1 MHARHAR
8 TLLFTCV
15 AAVALASGAHAQT
28 ADEIIAKNLQ
38 AKGGV
43 EKWKTIAS
51 VKMTGTL
58 TAQGQ
63 DVPMTVYT
71 KRPNLLRQ
79 DITTPAGKV
88 VQAFD
93 GTTAW
98 VIPPGAEAAREV
110 AGPQADAARSNSDF
124 DGPLL
129 DYAAKGH
136 RVELVGREKVG
147 SAEVHHLKLTRK
159 DGGIEHYYIDVTS
172 NLEVKRSAEMNAG
185 GGKRTLESELS
196 NYKSVDGV
204 MVPHTMTQSVDGA
217 PVMQVKF
224 STVQFNVP
232 MDDDLFRMPKGPKE
246 K

>member
-1 MHARHAR
+1 MHVR
-8 TLLFTCV
+8 TLLFAF
-15 AAVALASGAHAQT
+15 AAVLVWASAALGQT
-28 ADEIIAKNLQ
+28 ADEIIARNLQ

-58 TAQGQ
+58 SAQGQ

-98 VIPPGAEAAREV
+98 VIPPGAEAAREIS
-110 AGPQADAARSNSDF
+110 GPQADAARNNSDF

-147 SAEVHHLKLTRK
+147 SAEVYHLKLTRK
-159 DGGIEHYYIDVTS
+159 DGGVEHYYIDVTS
-172 NLEVKRSAEMNAG
+172 NLEVKRTAEMNAG
-185 GGKRTLESELS
+185 GGTRTLESELS
-196 NYKSVDGV
+196 NYKAVDGV
-204 MVPHTMTQSVDGA
+204 MVPHTMSQSVNGS
-217 PVMQVKF
+217 PVMQVRF
-224 STVQFNVP
+224 STIQFNLP
-232 MDDDLFRMPKGPKE
+232 MDDELFRMPKAPK

>member
-1 MHARHAR
+1 MHLK
-8 TLLFTCV
+8 TPLLACV
-15 AAVALASGAHAQT
+15 AVLASVSVAASQT
-28 ADEIIAKNLQ
+28 AEEIIARNLQ

-58 TAQGQ
+58 SAQGQ

-79 DITTPAGKV
+79 DIATPAGKV

-98 VIPPGAEAAREV
+98 VLPPGADTAREVSGPQAEAARN
-110 AGPQADAARSNSDF
+110 NSDF

-136 RVELVGREKVG
+136 RVELIGREKVG
-147 SAEVHHLKLTRK
+147 DADVHHLRLTRK
-159 DGGIEHYYIDVTS
+159 DGGVEHYYIDVTS
-172 NLEVKRSAEMNAG
+172 HLEVKRTAEMNAG
-185 GGKRTLESELS
+185 EGTRTLESELS
-196 NYKSVDGV
+196 NYKAVDGV
-204 MVPHTMTQSVDGA
+204 MVPHTMKQSVNGA
-217 PVMQVKF
+217 PVMQVRF
-224 STVQFNVP
+224 STIQFNVP
-232 MDDDLFRMPKGPKE
+232 MDDELFRMPKRPQQ
-246 K
+246 

>member
-1 MHARHAR
+1 MHVR
-8 TLLFTCV
+8 TVLFGCL
-15 AAVALASGAHAQT
+15 AVLASASSSLAQT
-28 ADEIIAKNLQ
+28 ADEIIARNLQ

-58 TAQGQ
+58 SAQGQ

-98 VIPPGAEAAREV
+98 VIPPGAEVAREV
-110 AGPQADAARSNSDF
+110 SGPQADAARNNSDF

-147 SAEVHHLKLTRK
+147 SAEVYHLKLTRK
-159 DGGIEHYYIDVTS
+159 DGGVEHYYIDVTS
-172 NLEVKRSAEMNAG
+172 NLEVKRTAEMNAG
-185 GGKRTLESELS
+185 GGTRTLESELS
-196 NYKSVDGV
+196 NYKAVEGV
-204 MVPHTMTQSVDGA
+204 MVPHMMSQSVNGS

-224 STVQFNVP
+224 STIQFNVP
-232 MDDDLFRMPKGPKE
+232 MDDELFRMPKGLK